1 MKLNL
6 SFEIDLEEVLRMLGA
21 QGTKMCIRDRYMNV
35 PAPRRSAATF
45 TAAPMERGMGR

>member
-21 QGTKMCIRDRYMNV
+21 QGTKAGDPGFV
-35 PAPRRSAATF
+35 PTGGMRSKSSGPARNLSKNAL
-45 TAAPMERGMGR
+45 